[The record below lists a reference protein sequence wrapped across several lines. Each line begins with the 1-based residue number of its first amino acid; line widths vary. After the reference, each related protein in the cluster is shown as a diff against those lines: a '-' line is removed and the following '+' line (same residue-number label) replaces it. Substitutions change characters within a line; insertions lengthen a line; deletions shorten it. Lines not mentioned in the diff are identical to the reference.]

1 MEQCESWVKTCF
13 QYASHYK
20 IVWTQLDR
28 MGLSSRDISYLFY
41 EALNKK
47 RVKNPLLS
55 DSEYFFEWGSIVLNA
70 ILNHHLERKPNHPTF
85 QRMMTWLMEP
95 VLKYRKEQEEKMR
108 YSDHPDYR
116 KR

>member
-1 MEQCESWVKTCF
+1 MEQCESWVKMCF
-13 QYASHYK
+13 QFASDHK
-20 IVWTQLDR
+20 IVWQQLER
-28 MGLSSRDISYLFY
+28 FGLSSRDISLLFY
-41 EALNKK
+41 DALNK
-47 RVKNPLLS
+47 RRIKNPTLS
-55 DSEYFFEWGSIVLNA
+55 DSIYFFEWGTKVPNP
-70 ILNHHLERKPNHPTF
+70 ILNHHLDRKADHPTF